1 MLTEKEIFERVCKT
15 PVGTLAKELNI
26 CAKTIRRRFPD
37 VANSANAFR
46 KSEARKLRDRK
57 SYKISDFVN
66 RKCLNC
72 SIDFIAESRFY
83 RLCNRCR
90 VLEE

>member
-1 MLTEKEIFERVCKT
+1 MLSDKEVFERVCKT

-37 VANSANAFR
+37 AVNNANAFR
-46 KSEARKLRDRK
+46 KAEARKLRDRK
-57 SYKISDFVN
+57 SYKISEITS

-72 SIDFIAESRFY
+72 STDFIAESRFY